1 MIDCSHFLKIKKTF
15 RKTLKSCSTRP
26 CTGILYLLLNIVF
39 HSFFLHIIASVVNG
53 RLCYSCSY
61 IENEIKKDYECV
73 TSPANVTTAKTVS
86 CPDDGYCF
94 TQTQYHR
101 GNDHKT
107 IEWGITKFFLK
118 TGGTKEMKI
127 TSDFYFATKL
137 RWLDRKSTNFP
148 SDLP

>member
-1 MIDCSHFLKIKKTF
+1 MCIYLFVVKRWTLSFLPHT
-15 RKTLKSCSTRP
+15 
-26 CTGILYLLLNIVF
+26 
-39 HSFFLHIIASVVNG
+39 IAPVVNG

-61 IENEIKKDYECV
+61 YENEIKRDYECV

-107 IEWGITKFFLK
+107 IEWGIAKFFLK

-137 RWLDRKSTNFP
+137 RWLDRKSTNPIRSAIKF
-148 SDLP
+148 